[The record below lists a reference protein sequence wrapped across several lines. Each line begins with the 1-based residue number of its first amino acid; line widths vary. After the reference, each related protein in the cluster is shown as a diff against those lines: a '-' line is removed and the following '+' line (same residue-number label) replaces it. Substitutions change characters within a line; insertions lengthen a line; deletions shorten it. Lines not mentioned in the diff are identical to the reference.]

1 MGRPKGSK
9 NKPKEPRIKATGGSE
24 GRGKYTI
31 TYTVHDLET
40 PYEVTVNGVNNETNA
55 ELFFRQYFPNANIIN
70 CESV

>member
-9 NKPKEPRIKATGGSE
+9 NKPKEPKIKATGGSE

-55 ELFFRQYFPNANIIN
+55 ELFFRQYFSNANIIN
-70 CESV
+70 CEIV

>member
-9 NKPKEPRIKATGGSE
+9 NKPREPKIRATGGSE

-40 PYEVTVNGVNNETNA
+40 PYEVMVSGINNETNA

-70 CESV
+70 CASV